1 MTTTALVQELKQ
13 ADQDFEWFPTTPEI
27 IQRIADDIDY
37 GEYHSRMDSL
47 LDIGAGNGKV
57 LLALSK
63 KKSRRGEGEETRFHE
78 LYAIEKS
85 PILCRTLPDNVLI
98 IGTTF
103 EEQSLLSKQ
112 VSCIFSNPPYSV
124 FEAWTEKIIREAN
137 CQVAY
142 LVIPRR
148 WSESKRIKDAIQY
161 REAEVKTIGADFTFE
176 NAERQARAVV
186 QIVRV
191 KFGKGD
197 DAFEMFFNE
206 QFKDLIAKFNGKVK
220 EKSEYDKAEREKKE
234 APFAAL
240 VVGPNY
246 VEALVELYNQEMA
259 KIQRN
264 YDMVN
269 KLDVELLR
277 EFDVSPERI
286 LKCLQKRLEGLRS
299 LYWNELFDHLDTVT
313 NRLTSQ
319 SRKDILGT
327 LHRHLQVD
335 FTVSNVLEV
344 LAWVLRNA
352 AKYIDSQL
360 VDVYANMVDHCNVKL
375 YKSNQRTWE
384 QDSWRYNG
392 DKEKNSHYALDYR
405 VVTHRLGGFN
415 SDSWGGGLD
424 ERAANFIGDLLTL
437 ANNLGFRTYAEDR
450 YVLGCRDRKGW
461 WRAGGSQEFFF
472 HGKDGQREVL
482 FEVKAFKNRNLHI
495 RFNKSFILALNVEY
509 GRLKRWI
516 NTPAEAVT
524 ELQDTEAAQ
533 YFGANFQITAGNP
546 RLALTA

>member
-13 ADQDFEWFPTTPEI
+13 ADQDFEWYPTTDAI
-27 IQRIADDIDY
+27 VQRIADDLDY
-37 GEYHSRMDSL
+37 AEYHGRMDSL

-63 KKSRRGEGEETRFHE
+63 KKARRGDGEETRFSD

-98 IGTTF
+98 IGTLF
-103 EEQSLLSKQ
+103 EEQSLLSKE

-124 FEAWTEKIIREAN
+124 FEQWTEKIIREAN

-191 KFGKGD
+191 KFGRND
-197 DAFEMFFNE
+197 DAFERFFNE
-206 QFKDLIAKFNGKVK
+206 QFGDLIGKFNGKVEEEGEDEK
-220 EKSEYDKAEREKKE
+220 EQRHKAES
-234 APFAAL
+234 PFAAL

-286 LKCLQKRLEGLRS
+286 LKCLKKRLEGLRS

-319 SRKDILGT
+319 SRKNILDT

-335 FTVSNVLEV
+335 FTVSNALEI
-344 LAWVLRNA
+344 LCWVLRNA

-360 VDVYANMVDHCNVKL
+360 IVVYANMVDHCNVRL
-375 YKSNQRTWE
+375 YKSNQRVWSN
-384 QDSWRYNG
+384 DNWRYNG
-392 DKEKNSHYALDYR
+392 EKEKNSHYALDYR
-405 VVTHRLGGFN
+405 VVTHRLGGI
-415 SDSWGGGLD
+415 DTGWHGGELS
-424 ERAANFIGDLLTL
+424 ECAANFMGDLLTL
-437 ANNLGFRTYAEDR
+437 ANNLGFRTYGGDR
-450 YVLGCRDRKGW
+450 YILGYRERKDC

-482 FEVKAFKNRNLHI
+482 FEVKAF
-495 RFNKSFILALNVEY
+495 
-509 GRLKRWI
+509 
-516 NTPAEAVT
+516 
-524 ELQDTEAAQ
+524 
-533 YFGANFQITAGNP
+533 
-546 RLALTA
+546 